1 MKKSVVIERVRSSSE
16 GGKYRDRRGKRRV
29 RRARWY
35 TYWRIVVNGKIV
47 NTFLKK
53 STAVQWVRR
62 QRTGGGNK

>member
-1 MKKSVVIERVRSSSE
+1 MKESVVIERVRSSSK
-16 GGKYRDRRGKRRV
+16 GGNYRDRRGKRRV

-35 TYWRIVVNGKIV
+35 TYWRVVVNGKIV

-62 QRTGGGNK
+62 QRTERGNK